1 VFKVLEKAFVVF
13 ALLYFAGAFTIILQ
27 PDKHADDDIPPP
39 NSSAAVL
46 HLITKSNDVDPTE
59 KNPLNLGLEILIY
72 SVTAALI
79 AKNLRSYLRLAWQVK
94 LLWILLALAMVSA
107 LWSPVPAF
115 TFRRSLVLIAS
126 TSFGVYVGTRYTMR
140 EILHILCIT
149 GAIAAVASCLV
160 IVFLPDY
167 GVATGVNAGAWQGI
181 FGQKNPFGR
190 FMSLEALV
198 FVLAAL
204 EDKTWR
210 WWYVLGALLC
220 SGLLVMA
227 HDMTAYLMLPILV
240 ALVPVFQ
247 YVRRHSFARLA
258 AVLTLVGATLAGFV
272 SLIVLS
278 PEKILEALGKDATL
292 SGRTDIWS
300 MVWQKIL
307 NNPVLGHGY
316 SAFWLGW
323 NGKDSSDI
331 WMALQWPVP
340 HSHNGFLD
348 LLADLGFVGLLL
360 FLAGYAVCFQRALHC
375 ARASKTLLGL
385 FPVLYF
391 SFMIVFNF
399 SESSILKQENIY
411 WVLYAATWV
420 LTVRWLALAERAAE
434 TVPASEARRAFAPA
448 TA

>member
-1 VFKVLEKAFVVF
+1 MLRILEKAFVVF

-27 PDKHADDDIPPP
+27 PDRHADDDIPPP

-59 KNPLNLGLEILIY
+59 RNPLNLGVEIVIY
-72 SVTAALI
+72 SLTAFLI
-79 AKNLRSYLRLAWQVK
+79 VRNRRAYLRLAWEMK
-94 LLWILLALAMVSA
+94 LLWVLLALAMVSF

-126 TSFGVYVGTRYTMR
+126 TSFGVYVGTRFTMR
-140 EILHILCIT
+140 EILQILCMT
-149 GAIAAVASCLV
+149 GAIAAIASCLV
-160 IVFLPDY
+160 VAFLPAY
-167 GVATGVNAGAWQGI
+167 GVAVGVNAGAWQGI

-198 FVLAAL
+198 FVVAAL
-204 EDKTWR
+204 EDKTRR
-210 WWYVLGALLC
+210 WWYALGAILC
-220 SGLLVMA
+220 SGLLLMA

-240 ALVPVFQ
+240 ALIPVFQ
-247 YVRRHSFARLA
+247 YVRRHSFARPAIL
-258 AVLTLVGATLAGFV
+258 LSLVGATLAGFV
-272 SLIVLS
+272 SLMVLS
-278 PEKILEALGKDATL
+278 PDKILAALGKDTSL

-323 NGKDSSDI
+323 KGKDSAAI

-348 LLADLGFVGLLL
+348 LLADLGFVGLAL
-360 FLAGYAVCFQRALHC
+360 FLAGYAVCFRRALHC
-375 ARASKTLLGL
+375 AQASKTLLGL
-385 FPVLYF
+385 FPLLYCV
-391 SFMIVFNF
+391 FMILFNF
-399 SESSILKQENIY
+399 SESSILKQESVY

-420 LTVRWLALAERAAE
+420 LTTRWLALAARAGR
-434 TVPASEARRAFAPA
+434 TVPAAEARGAFASA
-448 TA
+448 VA

>member
-1 VFKVLEKAFVVF
+1 VFRLLEKAFVVF

-46 HLITKSNDVDPTE
+46 HLITKDNDMDPTE
-59 KNPLNLGLEILIY
+59 KNPLNLGVEIVIY

-94 LLWILLALAMVSA
+94 LLWILLALAVASTV
-107 LWSPVPAF
+107 WSPVPGF

-149 GAIAAVASCLV
+149 GAIAAIASCLV
-160 IVFLPDY
+160 VVFLPDY

-190 FMSLEALV
+190 FMSLEAMV
-198 FVLAAL
+198 FVLGVL
-204 EDKTWR
+204 EDETPR
-210 WWYVLGALLC
+210 WWYILGALLC

-240 ALVPVFQ
+240 ALIPVFQ
-247 YVRRHSFARLA
+247 YVRRHSFARVA
-258 AVLTLVGATLAGFV
+258 TLLSFVGAILAGFI

-278 PEKILEALGKDATL
+278 PEKILEAMGKDTSL
-292 SGRTDIWS
+292 SGRTDIWA
-300 MVWQKIL
+300 MVWQKVL
-307 NNPVLGHGY
+307 DHPVLGHGY

-323 NGKDSSDI
+323 NGKDSAAI

-385 FPVLYF
+385 FPILYF
-391 SFMIVFNF
+391 SFMILFNF

-420 LTVRWLALAERAAE
+420 LTTRWLALAATLASTAPAFE
-434 TVPASEARRAFAPA
+434 TVSPLAPA
-448 TA
+448 IA